1 MEDKTHATPAGPAP
15 PSEASSLDPD
25 LEKRTPPQD
34 AHPPISEAKD
44 PNLVVL
50 EGPDDPLNPQNIPN
64 RWKWVYAGLLGAI
77 TLVVTFA
84 STVFSTATT
93 VTAIQFNVSYEVT
106 TLATSLY
113 VFGFAAGPIIAGPT
127 SELFGRKIPLF
138 TGYALFI
145 IFQIPVGVAQ
155 NIATI
160 LVFRFLQGVASAG
173 PPAIVGGYLADFFGP
188 VERGLAVAVFAA
200 TTMIGPILGPIVGG
214 FVVQSDLGW
223 RWTAWLTMIMGVTIG
238 GTAMILLPETF
249 VPVLLKRKAQRLRY
263 QTKNWAL
270 HSKLEETP
278 VDVRGFFERY
288 LSRPFRMLLLEP
300 ILLLTTVYVSF
311 VYGFI
316 YLLFEVSRLLP

>member
-1 MEDKTHATPAGPAP
+1 MEDRSHATPAGPAP
-15 PSEASSLDPD
+15 PSSGASSAD
-25 LEKRTPPQD
+25 LEKQITPEKSQPE
-34 AHPPISEAKD
+34 PPPKD
-44 PNLVVL
+44 PTLVVL

-64 RWKWVYAGLLGAI
+64 RWKWIYAALLGAI

-93 VTAIQFNVSYEVT
+93 VTAAEFHVSYEVT

-138 TGYALFI
+138 SGYALFI

-155 NIATI
+155 NIPTI
-160 LVFRFLQGVASAG
+160 LVCRFLQGVASAG

-200 TTMIGPILGPIVGG
+200 TTMVGPILGPIIGG
-214 FVVQSDLGW
+214 FVVESHLGW
-223 RWTAWLTMIMGVTIG
+223 RWTAWLTMIMGVSIG
-238 GTAMILLPETF
+238 GTAMFMLPETF
-249 VPVLLKRKAQRLRY
+249 VPVLLKRKARKLRY
-263 QTKNWAL
+263 ETKNWAL

-278 VDVRGFFERY
+278 VDVRGFIERY
-288 LSRPFRMLLLEP
+288 LSRPFTMLVLEP
-300 ILLLTTVYVSF
+300 ILLLTTIYVSF

-316 YLLFEVSRLLP
+316 YLLFEVRSE